1 MSAQRFDFCVDP
13 IAGVWLYFAGHY
25 KGLSDKGIAHIGA
38 GRRRLISLNAHQ
50 SPQLR
55 PDRPVF
61 LAAEPLTDIS
71 VQCLSEIRE
80 LCEIK
85 AHAYSRFKFRKISA
99 ESLADGLAGG
109 AAYHGDI
116 HSGQILLKG
125 GNAAVLDGIPK
136 ILPGSHPKALHLN
149 DLRPVFVQKE
159 DVHIGVEPALS
170 NEFFQN
176 CFRQSHDIH
185 RLLACKVDELAQ
197 LPRFALLII
206 AEQRRRDLFLPVHS
220 VFGRMDTGRL
230 SAARASGRNDLL
242 SGVAVPIQIFLHMG
256 NDLVPLAHLDTA
268 SRHQFQ
274 ILNEGEVMEACPGYR
289 AAIDLHR
296 VKDGYRSNFPCAAG
310 RPFNRAQD
318 GFIGVVLKFER
329 KPVLVVMPGPSA
341 GLCVGGIVVASSSVK
356 ASETAASL
364 F

>member
-1 MSAQRFDFCVDP
+1 M
-13 IAGVWLYFAGHY
+13 
-25 KGLSDKGIAHIGA
+25 
-38 GRRRLISLNAHQ
+38 
-50 SPQLR
+50 
-55 PDRPVF
+55 
-61 LAAEPLTDIS
+61 
-71 VQCLSEIRE
+71 
-80 LCEIK
+80 
-85 AHAYSRFKFRKISA
+85 
-99 ESLADGLAGG
+99 
-109 AAYHGDI
+109 
-116 HSGQILLKG
+116 
-125 GNAAVLDGIPK
+125 
-136 ILPGSHPKALHLN
+136 
-149 DLRPVFVQKE
+149 
-159 DVHIGVEPALS
+159 
-170 NEFFQN
+170 
-176 CFRQSHDIH
+176 
-185 RLLACKVDELAQ
+185 DELAQ

-318 GFIGVVLKFER
+318 GFIGVILKLER
-329 KPVLVVMPGPSA
+329 KPVLIVMPGPSA
-341 GLCVGGIVVASSSVK
+341 GLCVGGIVVGDHDAVNGYVVFLRVFPQVPDTGVHIELRQRLLARQILANGKAELFDGPKPLRLPGIFLKALQHIESHKGHMTILAGAAVQQSDRAGSQIAPVFIRFAISVPQRV
-356 ASETAASL
+356 L
-364 F
+364 